1 LITSATLAWIL
12 VGVFALIS
20 IVGIYFSIKFAMIIL
35 RIQDTIEES
44 LDIMDERYVSITKV
58 LETPLFYKSPEVQR
72 VLKDIK
78 ATRDAILSC
87 AQALTSIDGSED
99 ESHKPEET

>member
-1 LITSATLAWIL
+1 MITSAIVAWIL
-12 VGVFALIS
+12 VGILALTTIA
-20 IVGIYFSIKFAMIIL
+20 GIYFSIKFAIVIL

-44 LDIMDERYVSITKV
+44 LDIMDERYASITKV
-58 LETPLFYKSPEVQR
+58 LETPLFYQSPEVQR
-72 VLKDIK
+72 VLRDIK

-87 AQALTSIDGSED
+87 AQALTSIDESED